1 MFMRVMYWSKPALSC
16 ARCGS
21 VLRTSGE
28 LGHNNRLT
36 AALALAALILYPIAI
51 TLPLVKHLSIRNLK
65 AIGKD
70 PNLPEGIRIT
80 ARKILLEKRH

>member
-1 MFMRVMYWSKPALSC
+1 MRHLDDEIFRQIALKRDWMRQPA
-16 ARCGS
+16 
-21 VLRTSGE
+21 VI
-28 LGHNNRLT
+28 
-36 AALALAALILYPIAI
+36 LALVKNPSAPIAI